1 MRLNMQQYN
10 KFKKYKKCKLLTKN
24 KKNSI
29 LQLHLINA
37 CENMDDFCISKPG
50 LLARFSLFIKNI
62 FCRNLSNEL
71 SRFLQY
77 LVLLYTDKKGDNR
90 LLKKLNKKEINRFI
104 KKFEIKCSS
113 ITLENIQEDY
123 FIIID
128 ELIRFQINDHNLIK
142 EYI

>member
-1 MRLNMQQYN
+1 MFSMLSFWPEMASI
-10 KFKKYKKCKLLTKN
+10 YKLG
-24 KKNSI
+24 
-29 LQLHLINA
+29 LISWFFYFVIN
-37 CENMDDFCISKPG
+37 
-50 LLARFSLFIKNI
+50 
-62 FCRNLSNEL
+62 CRNLSNEL

-77 LVLLYTDKKGDNR
+77 LVLLYTDKKGDNK

-113 ITLENIQEDY
+113 ITLEKIQEDY

-128 ELIRFQINDHNLIK
+128 ELIRFQIHDRNLIK